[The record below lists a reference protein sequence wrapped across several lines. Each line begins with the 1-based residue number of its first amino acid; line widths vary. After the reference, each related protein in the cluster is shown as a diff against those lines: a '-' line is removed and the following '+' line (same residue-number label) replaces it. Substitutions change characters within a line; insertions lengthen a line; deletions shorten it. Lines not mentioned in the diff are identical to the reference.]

1 MSEPLTSIAQERN
14 KRIQSRLN
22 QGAGALVDFRR
33 LINNGLGTSDYAAVT
48 EALEYA
54 ATMDYHHAG
63 MSSVTYLAHPLRVA
77 EMVLSLV
84 PRVPV
89 ETLIIAMLHNVLEVG
104 NVPVGDLEQ
113 RFGAV
118 VLQALKDL
126 TVDRDLQWDADY
138 KREYYQRLADGY
150 RGACIV
156 KVVDKLD
163 NMFVLGLNPDGEIRR
178 RYLEEIENYV
188 LPMARQDI
196 PSLTQYL
203 TDLIEDCRRCG
214 YLEQDAARITAAEQ
228 H

>member
-1 MSEPLTSIAQERN
+1 MSELLTSIAQERD

-22 QGAGALVDFRR
+22 QGTGALVDFRR
-33 LINNGLGTSDYAAVT
+33 LIDNGLGASDHATVS
-48 EALEYA
+48 EALEFA

-63 MSSVTYLAHPLRVA
+63 LSSVSYLAHPLRVA

-89 ETLIIAMLHNVLEVG
+89 ETLVIAMLHNVLEVS
-104 NVPVGDLEQ
+104 NVPVGELEQ

-138 KREYYQRLADGY
+138 KRDYYQRLSEGY
-150 RGACIV
+150 RGARIV
-156 KVVDKLD
+156 KVLDKLD

-188 LPMARQDI
+188 LPMARNNI
-196 PSLTQYL
+196 PSLVQYL
-203 TDLIEDCRRCG
+203 TDLIEDCRRSG
-214 YLEQDAARITAAEQ
+214 YLEQNAARVAAAED